1 MKTERVV
8 LAVIAI
14 IVGLAVA
21 GIAFFIYQSTKTIPS
36 DKTQTIKIVTPTPTP
51 APSSLLSVDSPADE
65 SVVPTRS
72 ITISGKT
79 TADATIIVNT
89 STDDQVVAPAA
100 NGNYSLTTTLADG
113 ENLITI
119 TAIGANGDEVTKTIT
134 VTSSLEQF

>member
-21 GIAFFIYQSTKTIPS
+21 GIAFFIYQSTKTIPAN
-36 DKTQTIKIVTPTPTP
+36 KTQTIKIVTPTPTP
-51 APSSLLSVDSPADE
+51 STISLLSIDSPADE
-65 SVVPTRS
+65 SVVSTRS

-79 TADATIIVNT
+79 ANDATIVLNT
-89 STDDQVVAPAA
+89 ATDDQVVSPAS
-100 NGNYSLTTTLADG
+100 NGNYSLTTTLANG

-119 TAIGANGDEVTKTIT
+119 TAIAANGDEVKK
-134 VTSSLEQF
+134 Q